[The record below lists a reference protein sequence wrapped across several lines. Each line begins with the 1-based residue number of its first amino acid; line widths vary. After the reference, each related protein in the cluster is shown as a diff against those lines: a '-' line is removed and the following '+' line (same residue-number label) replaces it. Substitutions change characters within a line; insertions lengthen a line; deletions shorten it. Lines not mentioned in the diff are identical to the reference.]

1 MVLAPALHFGRAAR
15 MSNLLPNSSARGF
28 TLVEVLISIA
38 LFVTVSI
45 GIVQL
50 FGVAVDA
57 GRGAREQTTTAIVA
71 AAKMEQLRSLAW
83 AYDPPAAGVPPV
95 PRADE
100 TTNLGNDPP
109 TDDGPGLRPSPS
121 GALSDNV
128 PHYVDYLD
136 AHGTWVGTGVTAPA
150 GTAFIRR
157 WAVRPLPSDPG
168 RTLILQVLVTTA
180 RQEFSRVPGSWSGR
194 TGSETLL
201 VSVRTRK
208 TE

>member
-1 MVLAPALHFGRAAR
+1 MSTVLHDPAAK
-15 MSNLLPNSSARGF
+15 GF
-28 TLVEVLISIA
+28 TLLEVLMAIA

-45 GIVQL
+45 GIAQL

-57 GRGAREQTTTAIVA
+57 GRRAREQTTTAILA

-83 AYDPPAAGVPPV
+83 AYDPPAAGLPPV
-95 PRADE
+95 PRTDE

-109 TDDGPGLRPSPS
+109 SEDGPGLRASP
-121 GALSDNV
+121 GGTLPDNV

-136 AHGTWVGTGVTAPA
+136 EDGRRLGTGVTPGA
-150 GTAFIRR
+150 GMAFIRR

-168 RTLILQVLVTTA
+168 RTLVLQVLVTTA
-180 RQEFSRVPGSWSGR
+180 RQEFSRSPGSWNRR

>member
-1 MVLAPALHFGRAAR
+1 MRNDAFAK
-15 MSNLLPNSSARGF
+15 GF
-28 TLVEVLISIA
+28 TLIEVLIAMA

-45 GIVQL
+45 GIAQL
-50 FGVAVDA
+50 FGLAVDA
-57 GRGAREQTTTAIVA
+57 GREARDQTTTAILA

-83 AYDPPAAGVPPV
+83 AYDPPAVGVPPV
-95 PRADE
+95 PTADD

-109 TDDGPGLRPSPS
+109 TDDGPGLLPSPA
-121 GALSDNV
+121 GTLSDNV

-136 AHGTWVGTGVTAPA
+136 GNGTWVGTGVTPPA
-150 GTAFIRR
+150 GTAFVRR

-168 RTLILQVLVTTA
+168 RTLVLQVLVTTA
-180 RQEFSRVPGSWSGR
+180 RQEFSRAPGSWSGR
-194 TGSETLL
+194 TGSEVLL